1 MCSRC
6 QTLHRVTRSPS
17 VKRKSL
23 TSAWRRS
30 MSSTRRTRQKQ
41 LAAYDWLAAAAA
53 ATVAAATAAAVADA
67 AAEAAAAEAAAVPA
81 VAVAAAAS
89 VAAVHPGVLA
99 ASAKLNCSPIA
110 LTKTDYHGRVR
121 LGRPGQLMLCSQG
134 LFCSLR
140 RFVASGCLG
149 GCVGKTARDGR
160 MVFQT
165 HPEMRGREP
174 DGETEVTGVYRLHR
188 RSGVAGKVRVMTS

>member
-67 AAEAAAAEAAAVPA
+67 AVADAAVPA

-89 VAAVHPGVLA
+89 VAAVHLGVLA

-121 LGRPGQLMLCSQG
+121 RGRPGQLMLCSQG

-140 RFVASGCLG
+140 RFVASDGCLG
-149 GCVGKTARDGR
+149 GGVGKTARDGR

-165 HPEMRGREP
+165 YPEMRGREP